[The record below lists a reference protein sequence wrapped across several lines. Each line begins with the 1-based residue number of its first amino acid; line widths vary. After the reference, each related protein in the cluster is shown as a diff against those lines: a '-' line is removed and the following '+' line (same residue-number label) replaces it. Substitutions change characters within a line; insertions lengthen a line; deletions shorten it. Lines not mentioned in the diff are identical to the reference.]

1 MRTAS
6 GLPVILATVEVA
18 SERIEDVSTP
28 SRFTFVERFKQG
40 ILDFLRLISVAV
52 WWEFRIGIK
61 EKKKKTL
68 VHKSFF
74 KPLSLWSFIHS
85 VKYWLVFWIFKRPNS
100 VNPKQ
105 KKENINLGVP
115 FPE

>member
-52 WWEFRIGIK
+52 
-61 EKKKKTL
+61 
-68 VHKSFF
+68 
-74 KPLSLWSFIHS
+74 
-85 VKYWLVFWIFKRPNS
+85 
-100 VNPKQ
+100 
-105 KKENINLGVP
+105 
-115 FPE
+115 